1 MTDYKR
7 GAGRSSRSR
16 RGSSPASHRPR
27 PGIGVPQP
35 VVPRLIGVD
44 IIVGV
49 GSGRGRDGSDA
60 AGVVAEDRQL
70 AAAHMVA
77 REVDLG
83 AGQGENLVHAGLRP
97 AAVRGALADG
107 DGGGEQSGPLV
118 GREAVEEAGDGV
130 VGVVAVI
137 NMGRV
142 GGLIRRVLCGVP
154 LARSGVA
161 VEPLAQVGVDVAVVA
176 PVSAVAVA
184 VGRLHRVEAQQLDDL
199 VGHEGDAVGRVAGV
213 VFVGLDPDDRRA
225 VEAAE
230 LDFCLVGKASE
241 GLRHESC
248 LLSVG
253 FSSGKYAKK

>member
-7 GAGRSSRSR
+7 GAGRSCRSR
-16 RGSSPASHRPR
+16 RAPVQRAIAPDAAGVDGR

-44 IIVGV
+44 IVVGV
-49 GSGRGRDGSDA
+49 GRGRGRDGSDA

-107 DGGGEQSGPLV
+107 DGGGEQGGPLV

-130 VGVVAVI
+130 VGVVAVPYV
-137 NMGRV
+137 GRA
-142 GGLIRRVLCGVP
+142 RRCICAVLRGVP
-154 LARSGVA
+154 LARGGVA

-176 PVSAVAVA
+176 VVSAVAVA
-184 VGRLHRVEAQQLDDL
+184 VGLSFASKHSSLMIWLVTRVTLL
-199 VGHEGDAVGRVAGV
+199 AG
-213 VFVGLDPDDRRA
+213 
-225 VEAAE
+225 
-230 LDFCLVGKASE
+230 
-241 GLRHESC
+241 
-248 LLSVG
+248 
-253 FSSGKYAKK
+253 

>member
-1 MTDYKR
+1 
-7 GAGRSSRSR
+7 
-16 RGSSPASHRPR
+16 
-27 PGIGVPQP
+27 
-35 VVPRLIGVD
+35 
-44 IIVGV
+44 
-49 GSGRGRDGSDA
+49 
-60 AGVVAEDRQL
+60 
-70 AAAHMVA
+70 MVA

-97 AAVRGALADG
+97 AAVRGALTDG
-107 DGGGEQSGPLV
+107 DGGGEQGGPLV
-118 GREAVEEAGDGV
+118 GREAIEETGEGLVLVDAV
-130 VGVVAVI
+130 PHVGRA
-137 NMGRV
+137 
-142 GGLIRRVLCGVP
+142 RRRICAMLRGVP
-154 LARSGVA
+154 LARGGVT

-176 PVSAVAVA
+176 VVSAVAVA
-184 VGRLHRVEAQQLDDL
+184 VGALLRVEAQQLDDL